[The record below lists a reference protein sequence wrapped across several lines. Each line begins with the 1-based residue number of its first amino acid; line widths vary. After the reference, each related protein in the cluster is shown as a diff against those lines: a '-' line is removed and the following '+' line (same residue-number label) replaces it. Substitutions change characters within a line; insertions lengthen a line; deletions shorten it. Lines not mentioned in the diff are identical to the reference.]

1 MSNEPPIRTEADL
14 KRVLHELQEDTER
27 MRKLRSDA
35 ESAGEEAYELAEKVY
50 ELRLDEFHSERG
62 YRRIKDMAN
71 AAGVSFR
78 EAYTALGNEFR
89 PDAPG
94 VGEAGHGLSP
104 RSTEMSAEEERQM
117 HGYSHKDVEAH
128 AKTRGIPYRAA
139 MIELSATTKEK
150 R

>member
-1 MSNEPPIRTEADL
+1 MTN
-14 KRVLHELQEDTER
+14 KREEKALAELQAQTRQLE
-27 MRKLRSDA
+27 A
-35 ESAGEEAYELAEKVY
+35 ETAELAERVEEEGERAEQMAWEVY

-117 HGYSHKDVEAH
+117 LGYTHKDVEAH
-128 AKTRGIPYRAA
+128 AKTRGIPYRTA